1 MTTWGHALWWR
12 GVLWQIRWQGAAKQY
27 LQAGEVVPPWK
38 SLSHIKSWMVWRG
51 NFMKTWFEGG
61 KMIREWFEGA
71 TSWKYRM
78 AGQDYSRTVWR
89 GNIMKIWIEGAK
101 LFPNGLKGQNYHER
115 HLLAITSV
123 LFHRPAGLSFAS
135 FCQTKLFSK
144 LLLNQKKEIK
154 QQLCWT
160 QHWQN
165 YHSDNSNPEWLLWH

>member
-12 GVLWQIRWQGAAKQY
+12 AVLWQIRWQGAAKQY

-71 TSWKYRM
+71 TSWEYRM

-89 GNIMKIWIEGAK
+89 GNIMKIWIEGA
-101 LFPNGLKGQNYHER
+101 
-115 HLLAITSV
+115 I
-123 LFHRPAGLSFAS
+123 
-135 FCQTKLFSK
+135 
-144 LLLNQKKEIK
+144 I
-154 QQLCWT
+154 
-160 QHWQN
+160 
-165 YHSDNSNPEWLLWH
+165 PEWFEGAKLSRKTPVGNHFGSPPPTSRAVICFLLPDKTFFKTFTQPKKKD